1 MMDWAEGWCS
11 SGERVEGEVDRMVL
25 VQEGLSLARA
35 RVCTLST
42 VRLSQYLA
50 PTLRDIP
57 PRGIT
62 SSLLLV
68 AVI

>member
-1 MMDWAEGWCS
+1 MMDWAEGWCR

-25 VQEGLSLARA
+25 VQEGLSLAR
-35 RVCTLST
+35 VWTLST